1 MRLCRRSFMASTLAT
16 VAGPA
21 IVRVAWADAPQLTLK
36 LHHPFSAVS
45 SVHDKFLVP
54 WARQIAAQSGGR
66 IRIDL
71 FPSMQLG
78 GAPAQLFDQVRDG
91 TADIVWAMPSRAP
104 GRFPKLEAFEL
115 PFVPSS
121 RALVSSKAAQDYA
134 QANAADEFHDLH
146 PLCVACSDRGVFH
159 AGQPIHTIE
168 DVRGMRLHAPTRLAA
183 AALHALGA
191 IAVPMPSAEL
201 PAAISQHVIEGCVDP
216 WHMVPTFRLNDVFKS
231 HTEFAGSSPSTTT
244 FVLAMNKT
252 VYDQFPGD
260 LKAVIDANSGQHA
273 AAMAG
278 AMWDLQAAAVIDTVS
293 QAGDPIITLLP
304 EAVAHWRG
312 ATAPVITMW
321 LKEMKE
327 RRLDGGK
334 LLASAQAL
342 LARYADEPEPQPTSP
357 TRPPEAAQPQPVQ
370 PKAAVTATPQP
381 PAASTA
387 PTAPAPAPAA
397 QPVAPVASTAT
408 STPPI
413 ATAAT
418 SPPAAVAPVS
428 PPVQPVVPAPTP
440 PSTAVTAPPT
450 PPTVAAAP
458 PAPPPKPL
466 PAVVA
471 PPKTLDIP
479 L

>member
-1 MRLCRRSFMASTLAT
+1 MRLCRRSFMASTLA
-16 VAGPA
+16 VAAAPA
-21 IVRVAWADAPQLTLK
+21 IVRVALADAPQLTLK
-36 LHHPFSAVS
+36 LHHAFSAVS

-54 WARQIAAQSGGR
+54 WARQIESQSGGR

-121 RALVSSKAAQDYA
+121 RALVSSKAVQDYA
-134 QANAADEFHDLH
+134 EANAGDEFHDLH
-146 PLCVACSDRGVFH
+146 PLCVACSDRGVLH
-159 AGQPIHTIE
+159 ASRPIHTIE
-168 DVRGMRLHAPTRLAA
+168 DVRDMRLHAPTRLAA

-191 IAVPMPSAEL
+191 VAVPMPSAEL
-201 PAAISQHVIEGCVDP
+201 PVAITQHVIDGCVDP
-216 WHMVPTFRLNDVFKS
+216 WHMVPTFRLNDVFKA
-231 HTEFAGSSPSTTT
+231 HTEFAGLSPSTTT
-244 FVLAMNKT
+244 FVLAMNKAI
-252 VYDQFPGD
+252 YEQLPRD

-278 AMWDLQAAAVIDTVS
+278 AMWDLQAAAVVDTVS

-304 EAVAHWRG
+304 EAVAHWRRS
-312 ATAPVITMW
+312 TEPVIAMW

-334 LLASAQAL
+334 LMASAEAL
-342 LARYADEPEPQPTSP
+342 LARYADEPEPQPP
-357 TRPPEAAQPQPVQ
+357 QAARPPEATRPQPAPTQASVT
-370 PKAAVTATPQP
+370 TATPP
-381 PAASTA
+381 PAASSPPASAA
-387 PTAPAPAPAA
+387 PPPAA
-397 QPVAPVASTAT
+397 RAAPVASSAT
-408 STPPI
+408 PTPPT
-413 ATAAT
+413 ATAAA
-418 SPPAAVAPVS
+418 SPPPAASPVS
-428 PPVQPVVPAPTP
+428 PPVQTVVPVPSPSSAAAAAAP
-440 PSTAVTAPPT
+440 APPA
-450 PPTVAAAP
+450 VAAAP
-458 PAPPPKPL
+458 PPSPPKL
-466 PAVVA
+466 P

>member
-1 MRLCRRSFMASTLAT
+1 MRFCRRSFMASTLAT
-16 VAGPA
+16 AAAPA
-21 IVRVAWADAPQLTLK
+21 IVRVALADAPQLTLK
-36 LHHPFSAVS
+36 LHHAFSAVS

-54 WARQIAAQSGGR
+54 WARAIAAQSGGR

-121 RALVSSKAAQDYA
+121 RALVSSMAIQDYA
-134 QANAADEFHDLH
+134 EAAAGDEFHDLH
-146 PLCVACSDRGVFH
+146 PLCVACSDRGVLH
-159 AGQPIHTIE
+159 ARRPIHTVE
-168 DVRGMRLHAPTRLAA
+168 EVHGMRLHAPTRLTA

-191 IAVPMPSAEL
+191 VAVPMPNAEL
-201 PAAISQHVIEGCVDP
+201 PAAINQHVIDGCLDP
-216 WHMVPTFRLNDVFKS
+216 WHMVPTYRLNDAFKA
-231 HTEFAGSSPSTTT
+231 HTEFAGLSPSTTT

-252 VYDQFPGD
+252 VYEALPRE

-293 QAGDPIITLLP
+293 QAGDPIVTLLP
-304 EAVAHWRG
+304 EAVTHWRR
-312 ATAPVITMW
+312 ATEPVIAMW
-321 LKEMKE
+321 RNEMKE

-334 LLASAQAL
+334 LIASAQAL
-342 LARYADEPEPQPTSP
+342 LAKYADQPEPQPTP
-357 TRPPEAAQPQPVQ
+357 AKT
-370 PKAAVTATPQP
+370 AVTNAPQP
-381 PAASTA
+381 PAATS
-387 PTAPAPAPAA
+387 PAPATAA
-397 QPVAPVASTAT
+397 SPPVAA
-408 STPPI
+408 
-413 ATAAT
+413 
-418 SPPAAVAPVS
+418 APVS
-428 PPVQPVVPAPTP
+428 PPVHPIVPAPASSP
-440 PSTAVTAPPT
+440 AVPAAAPAPPA
-450 PPTVAAAP
+450 VAAAP
-458 PAPPPKPL
+458 APPPALPKPL
-466 PAVVA
+466 PAVVP